1 MEVILLERV
10 ARLGQ
15 MGEVVRVKDGF
26 ARTFLLPRG
35 KALRATNENRTRFE
49 AMKSDLQA
57 RSQSLKTDANEIAEK
72 LDGKSFIVLRQA
84 SESGQLFG
92 SVSPRDLVGLLA
104 EGGFEVNRSQVALN
118 APIKMIGRHKVPIS
132 LHPEIDT
139 TISIIVARNADEA
152 ARIERGEDVAQ
163 VGHVCERVMHLL
175 VCQWPARPVG
185 EAVGLVR
192 PVTGDALDQLVVGD
206 RVAVAE
212 RHGGDLRIED
222 RVRHDPGTVPDN
234 LDILAR
240 GVKDLEHLFVSHQRE
255 EGLEVD
261 AFRERIDHRGFF
273 RARHLHHAQQR
284 VIGGL
289 AKEFSVD
296 GDDPMFGEAITKGG
310 EFRSSG
316 NQIHERSMTLSRRAF
331 GRKR

>member
-1 MEVILLERV
+1 
-10 ARLGQ
+10 
-15 MGEVVRVKDGF
+15 
-26 ARTFLLPRG
+26 
-35 KALRATNENRTRFE
+35 
-49 AMKSDLQA
+49 
-57 RSQSLKTDANEIAEK
+57 
-72 LDGKSFIVLRQA
+72 
-84 SESGQLFG
+84 
-92 SVSPRDLVGLLA
+92 
-104 EGGFEVNRSQVALN
+104 
-118 APIKMIGRHKVPIS
+118 
-132 LHPEIDT
+132 
-139 TISIIVARNADEA
+139 
-152 ARIERGEDVAQ
+152 
-163 VGHVCERVMHLL
+163 
-175 VCQWPARPVG
+175 
-185 EAVGLVR
+185 
-192 PVTGDALDQLVVGD
+192 
-206 RVAVAE
+206 
-212 RHGGDLRIED
+212 
-222 RVRHDPGTVPDN
+222 VPDN

-296 GDDPMFGEAITKGG
+296 GDDPVFGEAITKGG